1 MSVLPHLRITSHN
14 QNHFRQIETG
24 GFVVEGNDSNAG
36 AGTSE
41 SVRSFFSSEYVSISS
56 RKRSYDEQIPM
67 CVPSRV
73 SSPLE

>member
-1 MSVLPHLRITSHN
+1 M
-14 QNHFRQIETG
+14 
-24 GFVVEGNDSNAG
+24 EGNDSNAG

-56 RKRSYDEQIPM
+56 RKRSYDEQIPIR
-67 CVPSRV
+67 VPSRA

>member
-1 MSVLPHLRITSHN
+1 M
-14 QNHFRQIETG
+14 ETG

-56 RKRSYDEQIPM
+56 RKRSYDEQILIR
-67 CVPSRV
+67 VPSRA